1 MEALRARPR
10 MPEIKRAP
18 MMLANVSDA
27 GTFEGYASVFG
38 IIDLGRDR
46 VERGAF
52 RETLQRKALRDIKM
66 LWQHDAK
73 TPLGSWLDIVEDE
86 RGLRVRGQ
94 LNLAVAKAREVLAL
108 MRDGAVDGLS
118 IGFHARKS
126 YKDPRTGIRNLTA
139 IDLTEIS
146 VVTFPMLPQARVSHV
161 KTMPDADAWRQASAR
176 LEWRLAATALELKFL
191 AARKETAV
199 GLSAD
204 GFDPSGFGS
213 GTSWRD
219 QPRVAAGN
227 PDGGQWTSGV
237 GGFEGRFIVYR
248 RS

>member
-1 MEALRARPR
+1 MEASRARPR
-10 MPEIKRAP
+10 APEAKRAPEIKRAP
-18 MMLANVSDA
+18 LALANVSDA
-27 GTFEGYASVFG
+27 GIFEGYASVFG

-52 RETLQRKALRDIKM
+52 RETLQRRPLRNIKM

-73 TPLGSWLDIVEDE
+73 IPIGSWLDIAEDE
-86 RGLRVRGQ
+86 RGLRVRGR

-118 IGFHARKS
+118 IGFHTRKS

-161 KTMPDADAWRQASAR
+161 KATTDANAWRQASVR
-176 LEWRLAATALELKFL
+176 LEWRLAASALETKL
-191 AARKETAV
+191 AAFETHV
-199 GLSAD
+199 
-204 GFDPSGFGS
+204 
-213 GTSWRD
+213 
-219 QPRVAAGN
+219 
-227 PDGGQWTSGV
+227 
-237 GGFEGRFIVYR
+237 
-248 RS
+248 